1 VDRGNPTRS
10 HCRAM
15 LICGCAGS
23 INSRFASGGKTSF
36 FFHPVQLHL
45 ALSNVLV
52 ELGLERLV
60 LVLPLCSSCRENLG
74 HLLLEAMFPMGN
86 LRRMYPV
93 RTGSLVHRFE
103 PFERFECHTGFKL
116 RAILFPLCRHLPS
129 PLSPMDT
136 ACYLHHLSSFRG
148 TL

>member
-1 VDRGNPTRS
+1 MDRGNPTRS
-10 HCRAM
+10 HCCAM

-74 HLLLEAMFPMGN
+74 HLLLEAMFP
-86 LRRMYPV
+86 
-93 RTGSLVHRFE
+93 
-103 PFERFECHTGFKL
+103 
-116 RAILFPLCRHLPS
+116 RAICVGCTPYVLAHSFTVLS
-129 PLSPMDT
+129 PLSASSATRALNSALYCFRCVDIDLP
-136 ACYLHHLSSFRG
+136 LLSLSH
-148 TL
+148 